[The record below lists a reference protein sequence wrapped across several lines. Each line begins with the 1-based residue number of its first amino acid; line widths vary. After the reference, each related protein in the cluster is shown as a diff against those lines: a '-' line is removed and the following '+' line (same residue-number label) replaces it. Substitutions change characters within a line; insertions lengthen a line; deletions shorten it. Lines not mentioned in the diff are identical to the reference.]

1 MSHKVIFNTL
11 SAITL
16 ISVLLAGSFLGPI
29 PFADARHDDSD
40 DCKKKKK
47 YNGICDLKR
56 PNLKIDFPKKRDKVP
71 SGEITIR
78 GTASDEISGIKNVK
92 VKINRDK
99 FELAT
104 LTGGDNWE
112 FTTELDPGFYFV
124 VVKATDN
131 VNNKKFKVTWFF
143 VVP

>member
-1 MSHKVIFNTL
+1 MSHKIIFNTVC
-11 SAITL
+11 AITL

-29 PFADARHDDSD
+29 PFADASHRDN
-40 DCKKKKK
+40 CKEKKK

-56 PNLKIDFPKKRDKVP
+56 PDLKIDFPKKRDHVP

-92 VKINRDK
+92 VKINRDNFK
-99 FELAT
+99 LAT

-131 VNNKKFKVTWFF
+131 VNNKKFKFTFFF
-143 VVP
+143 VEP